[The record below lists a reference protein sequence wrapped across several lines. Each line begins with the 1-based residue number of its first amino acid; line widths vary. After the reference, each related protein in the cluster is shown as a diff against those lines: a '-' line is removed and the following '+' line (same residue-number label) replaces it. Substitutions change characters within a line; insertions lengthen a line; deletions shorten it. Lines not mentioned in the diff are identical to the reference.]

1 MAYSSYSGPL
11 KNPFNDINNED
22 DEFGDFTSAVT
33 YPTIGIVKYFNR
45 YIELLICFLFLR
57 F

>member
-33 YPTIGIVKYFNR
+33 YPTIGIVKYFSCVT
-45 YIELLICFLFLR
+45 LTC
-57 F
+57 